1 MTNEQQQ
8 FEQFVSRYQDSV
20 YSAAMRVLANAA
32 DAEDVAQEVFI
43 RAYKKF
49 PNFDGVQNIEL
60 WLKRIAINL
69 SLNYI
74 TRYRKRWRFFSEIFS
89 AGDSDRDL
97 PEIEYADCS
106 NKTAEEIDYCHFI
119 DNLLKTLPAAQ
130 RVPLALY
137 HFEGLSYE
145 QIASKLAVS
154 LSKVKTDIHRGRLEL
169 RKKII
174 ERYGEEDGLTAK
186 ASEEN
191 SRSKRGAQSDEK
203 NIYMKLTSIFTSKKY
218 LPL

>member
-20 YSAAMRVLANAA
+20 YSAAMRVLGNAA

-74 TRYRKRWRFFSEIFS
+74 TRYRKR
-89 AGDSDRDL
+89 
-97 PEIEYADCS
+97 
-106 NKTAEEIDYCHFI
+106 
-119 DNLLKTLPAAQ
+119 
-130 RVPLALY
+130 
-137 HFEGLSYE
+137 
-145 QIASKLAVS
+145 
-154 LSKVKTDIHRGRLEL
+154 
-169 RKKII
+169 
-174 ERYGEEDGLTAK
+174 
-186 ASEEN
+186 
-191 SRSKRGAQSDEK
+191 
-203 NIYMKLTSIFTSKKY
+203 
-218 LPL
+218 